1 MWSIITDLQGQGE
14 TVILTTHYMEEAEE
28 LCNRVDIM
36 DRVRIIAL
44 NTPSALIA
52 GDELESRIELRGVDD
67 ELRASLGKVDLPMK
81 MLESGIN

>member
-1 MWSIITDLQGQGE
+1 MWGIITDLQGKGE
-14 TVILTTHYMEEAEE
+14 TVILPTHYMEEAEA

-36 DRVRIIAL
+36 DRIRIIAL

-52 GDELESRIELRGVDD
+52 GAKLESRIELHGVDD